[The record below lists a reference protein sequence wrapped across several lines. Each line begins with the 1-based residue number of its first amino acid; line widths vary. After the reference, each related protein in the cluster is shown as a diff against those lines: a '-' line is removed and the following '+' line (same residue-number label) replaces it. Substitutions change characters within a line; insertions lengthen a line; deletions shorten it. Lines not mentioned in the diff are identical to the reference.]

1 MSSQRMLNKVAFITG
16 GGTGIGAAIAR
27 LFAKEGASV
36 LIIGRRE
43 DPLKFTCKEIEDFGG
58 QASYFCGD
66 ITNSRHVQKAIN
78 FTNDSL
84 GHITTLVNSAGVAKR
99 NEDPTKLKETDW
111 QFLINVNIKGVF
123 YTTKYVL
130 QNMLDNN
137 IKGTITNITSISA
150 HRATSGYATYSASK
164 GAVISYTRVIA
175 LQYASKGIRANCVSP
190 GIILT
195 PMTYVDRE
203 NFDDNSIDRLNQ
215 LHPLGRVGTPIDV
228 AYTVLFLSSEE
239 SSWITGQ
246 DLIVDG
252 GLSIEV

>member
-1 MSSQRMLNKVAFITG
+1 
-16 GGTGIGAAIAR
+16 
-27 LFAKEGASV
+27 
-36 LIIGRRE
+36 
-43 DPLKFTCKEIEDFGG
+43 
-58 QASYFCGD
+58 
-66 ITNSRHVQKAIN
+66 
-78 FTNDSL
+78 
-84 GHITTLVNSAGVAKR
+84 
-99 NEDPTKLKETDW
+99 
-111 QFLINVNIKGVF
+111 
-123 YTTKYVL
+123 L